1 MTDLGLTPSLCHL
14 GEYPLQKYTL
24 LHLCV
29 IVPNLAE
36 MFLLGHLQN
45 SISSFPLSP
54 LSPLSLLFSLFSLP
68 SPSLRPSRACAHYR
82 SFVFLLSQVSQGIVM
97 DCDLVNYE
105 CIWDCVRVCLI
116 FYAVFAPKII
126 RNTQS
131 FHILSLQTCANS
143 SRNNQLIEEKRPVV
157 FEKWPVVLV
166 KTTCRFLKSDPSF
179 FVNRRVVLWSESVHS
194 FSLLWHLWQQKM
206 QNPCNTRVCVYARA
220 REKVFLAKWRR
231 NTKQCCTKVSKLFW
245 GEWCQWKGDTNR
257 VQQALCFLLLLSNL
271 SDSKTIYILSGIE
284 STSLKIVGIQ
294 NRFCSFSLIFH
305 SFPYYLPLY
314 ICRAV
319 EHRIQTTVLFAYG
332 HKKWDTTVSQPC

>member
-1 MTDLGLTPSLCHL
+1 
-14 GEYPLQKYTL
+14 
-24 LHLCV
+24 
-29 IVPNLAE
+29 
-36 MFLLGHLQN
+36 
-45 SISSFPLSP
+45 
-54 LSPLSLLFSLFSLP
+54 
-68 SPSLRPSRACAHYR
+68 
-82 SFVFLLSQVSQGIVM
+82 M

-105 CIWDCVRVCLI
+105 CIWDCVRVCLT

-231 NTKQCCTKVSKLFW
+231 NAKQCCTKVSKLFW
-245 GEWCQWKGDTNR
+245 GELYQKKVTLIGLDKHYAFYCCSQTCLI
-257 VQQALCFLLLLSNL
+257 A
-271 SDSKTIYILSGIE
+271 
-284 STSLKIVGIQ
+284 KI
-294 NRFCSFSLIFH
+294 SS
-305 SFPYYLPLY
+305 Y
-314 ICRAV
+314 
-319 EHRIQTTVLFAYG
+319 
-332 HKKWDTTVSQPC
+332 

>member
-1 MTDLGLTPSLCHL
+1 MPRSYLLYNELHNNGLMIDLGLIPSLYHL

-54 LSPLSLLFSLFSLP
+54 LSLLFSLFPLP
-68 SPSLRPSRACAHYR
+68 LSVPRARAR
-82 SFVFLLSQVSQGIVM
+82 TTGVLFFLLSQVSQGIVM

-105 CIWDCVRVCLI
+105 CIWDCVRVCLT

-157 FEKWPVVLV
+157 FEK
-166 KTTCRFLKSDPSF
+166 
-179 FVNRRVVLWSESVHS
+179 
-194 FSLLWHLWQQKM
+194 
-206 QNPCNTRVCVYARA
+206 
-220 REKVFLAKWRR
+220 
-231 NTKQCCTKVSKLFW
+231 
-245 GEWCQWKGDTNR
+245 
-257 VQQALCFLLLLSNL
+257 
-271 SDSKTIYILSGIE
+271 
-284 STSLKIVGIQ
+284 
-294 NRFCSFSLIFH
+294 
-305 SFPYYLPLY
+305 
-314 ICRAV
+314 
-319 EHRIQTTVLFAYG
+319 
-332 HKKWDTTVSQPC
+332 

>member
-54 LSPLSLLFSLFSLP
+54 LSPLSLLFSLFPLPSSLSL
-68 SPSLRPSRACAHYR
+68 SPSLRPSRACTTGVLFFCCHKCHR
-82 SFVFLLSQVSQGIVM
+82 RVVM

-105 CIWDCVRVCLI
+105 CIWDCVCVCLT

-157 FEKWPVVLV
+157 FEK
-166 KTTCRFLKSDPSF
+166 
-179 FVNRRVVLWSESVHS
+179 
-194 FSLLWHLWQQKM
+194 
-206 QNPCNTRVCVYARA
+206 
-220 REKVFLAKWRR
+220 
-231 NTKQCCTKVSKLFW
+231 
-245 GEWCQWKGDTNR
+245 
-257 VQQALCFLLLLSNL
+257 
-271 SDSKTIYILSGIE
+271 
-284 STSLKIVGIQ
+284 
-294 NRFCSFSLIFH
+294 
-305 SFPYYLPLY
+305 
-314 ICRAV
+314 
-319 EHRIQTTVLFAYG
+319 
-332 HKKWDTTVSQPC
+332 

>member
-54 LSPLSLLFSLFSLP
+54 LSLLFSLFPLP
-68 SPSLRPSRACAHYR
+68 LSVPRARAR
-82 SFVFLLSQVSQGIVM
+82 TTGVLFFLLSQVSQGIVM

-105 CIWDCVRVCLI
+105 CIWDCVRVCLT

-157 FEKWPVVLV
+157 FEK
-166 KTTCRFLKSDPSF
+166 
-179 FVNRRVVLWSESVHS
+179 
-194 FSLLWHLWQQKM
+194 
-206 QNPCNTRVCVYARA
+206 
-220 REKVFLAKWRR
+220 
-231 NTKQCCTKVSKLFW
+231 
-245 GEWCQWKGDTNR
+245 
-257 VQQALCFLLLLSNL
+257 
-271 SDSKTIYILSGIE
+271 
-284 STSLKIVGIQ
+284 
-294 NRFCSFSLIFH
+294 
-305 SFPYYLPLY
+305 
-314 ICRAV
+314 
-319 EHRIQTTVLFAYG
+319 
-332 HKKWDTTVSQPC
+332 

>member
-54 LSPLSLLFSLFSLP
+54 LSLLFSLFPLPSSLSLSLSP

-157 FEKWPVVLV
+157 FEK
-166 KTTCRFLKSDPSF
+166 
-179 FVNRRVVLWSESVHS
+179 
-194 FSLLWHLWQQKM
+194 
-206 QNPCNTRVCVYARA
+206 
-220 REKVFLAKWRR
+220 
-231 NTKQCCTKVSKLFW
+231 
-245 GEWCQWKGDTNR
+245 
-257 VQQALCFLLLLSNL
+257 
-271 SDSKTIYILSGIE
+271 
-284 STSLKIVGIQ
+284 
-294 NRFCSFSLIFH
+294 
-305 SFPYYLPLY
+305 
-314 ICRAV
+314 
-319 EHRIQTTVLFAYG
+319 
-332 HKKWDTTVSQPC
+332 